1 MPVHCTVS
9 FSLIEVAK
17 FPITQLA
24 LLDRLLLEELLVS
37 KLMRRIDRFVQ
48 QFLKCLLVLPWLVF
62 FPDHM
67 SAGLQ
72 QTCVLTGIDVLEAE
86 SFARLAGKRVGLIT
100 NHTGVN
106 RLGKSDIDLF
116 LNAPGV
122 RLVALFSPEHGL
134 LGNVDRKVTSGVDQ
148 RTGLPVYS
156 LYGETRRPTPEML
169 QGIDILV
176 FDIQDIGVRF
186 YTYITTMAYA
196 MEEAAKA
203 GIRFMVLDR
212 PNPLN
217 GIDVEG
223 PILESQRLSFTGYFP
238 LPVRH
243 GMSVGELARL
253 FNAENNM
260 GADLEIVNMEGWR
273 REYWY
278 DQTDLPWIN
287 PSPNIRNLRE
297 AVLYP
302 AIGLLESTNLSVG
315 RGTDVP
321 FELLGAP
328 WINASRLSRALNR
341 QKVAGIKFNP
351 IHFTPTSDRYK
362 GKRCHGVKITVLD
375 RDSLRSVTCGLE
387 TARILACLYPRQFQ
401 SQKLVS
407 MVGMEEVVEGVSR
420 GTSSL
425 ELFKIYEG
433 RLRAFLS
440 LRDKYLL
447 YL

>member
-1 MPVHCTVS
+1 V
-9 FSLIEVAK
+9 L
-17 FPITQLA
+17 
-24 LLDRLLLEELLVS
+24 
-37 KLMRRIDRFVQ
+37 KLMKTIDRSVLQ
-48 QFLKCLLVLPWLVF
+48 LLPGLLVLPWLIF
-62 FPDHM
+62 FPDH
-67 SAGLQ
+67 SLAGLQ
-72 QTCVLTGIDVLEAE
+72 RTRVLTGIDVLESE
-86 SFARLAGKRVGLIT
+86 NFARLADKRVGLIT
-100 NHTGVN
+100 NHTGAN

-134 LGNVDRKVTSGVDQ
+134 LGNVDRKVASGFDQ
-148 RTGLPVYS
+148 RTPVPIFS
-156 LYGETRRPTPEML
+156 LYGETRRPTKEML
-169 QGIDILV
+169 QGLDILV

-217 GIDVEG
+217 GIAVEG
-223 PILESQRLSFTGYFP
+223 PVLEYHRLSFTGYFP

-243 GMSVGELARL
+243 GMTVGELARL
-253 FNAENNM
+253 FNAENNIR
-260 GADLEIVNMEGWR
+260 ADLEIVNMEGWK

-278 DQTDLPWIN
+278 DQTDLPWIS

-328 WINASRLSRALNR
+328 WISPSRLSRTLND
-341 QKVAGIKFNP
+341 QKIAGIKFSP
-351 IHFTPTSDRYK
+351 VDFTPTSDRYK
-362 GKRCHGVKITVLD
+362 GKRCHGVKVTVID
-375 RDSLRSVTCGLE
+375 RDILHGVTCGLE
-387 TARILACLYPRQFQ
+387 TARILGRLYPRQFQ

-407 MVGMEEVVEGVSR
+407 MVGSEEVVEAITR
-420 GTSSL
+420 GASSL
-425 ELFKIYEG
+425 ELSKIYED
-433 RLRAFLS
+433 RLRAFLG
-440 LRDKYLL
+440 LREKYLL
-447 YL
+447 YSSPIPPKP

>member
-1 MPVHCTVS
+1 V
-9 FSLIEVAK
+9 LK
-17 FPITQLA
+17 
-24 LLDRLLLEELLVS
+24 LV
-37 KLMRRIDRFVQ
+37 KTIDRSVLQ
-48 QFLKCLLVLPWLVF
+48 RLIGLLVLQWLVF
-62 FPDHM
+62 SPDHLLA
-67 SAGLQ
+67 SLQ
-72 QTCVLTGIDVLEAE
+72 RTRVLTGIDVLESE
-86 SFARLAGKRVGLIT
+86 SFARLVGKRVGLIT
-100 NHTGVN
+100 NHTGAN

-116 LNAPGV
+116 LNARGV

-134 LGNVDRKVTSGVDQ
+134 LGNVDRKVVSGIDQ

-156 LYGETRRPTPEML
+156 LYGETRRPTREML
-169 QGIDILV
+169 QGLDILV

-223 PILESQRLSFTGYFP
+223 PVLESHRLSFTGYFP

-243 GMSVGELARL
+243 GMTVGELARL
-253 FNAENNM
+253 FNAENNI

-287 PSPNIRNLRE
+287 PSPNIRNLLE

-328 WINASRLSRALNR
+328 WINPSRLSRTLNR
-341 QKVAGIKFNP
+341 QKIAGIKFSP
-351 IHFTPTSDRYK
+351 IDFTPTSDRYK
-362 GKRCHGVKITVLD
+362 GKRCHGVKITVTD
-375 RDSLRSVTCGLE
+375 RDSLHSVTCGLE
-387 TARILACLYPRQFQ
+387 TARILASLYPRQFQ

-407 MVGMEEVVEGVSR
+407 MVGTEEVVEAVAR
-420 GTSSL
+420 GASSL

-433 RLRAFLS
+433 RLRAFLT
-440 LRDKYLL
+440 LRQKYLL
-447 YL
+447 YS